1 MDNFKWILLYCLIF
15 NISLFSKDISFTKEE
30 QEFIKNNPIITFSDV
45 KWEPFAKIEN
55 GKYSGIFKEYYSI
68 LEKKTGLKFN
78 FIKIGNG
85 VNFQL
90 VLDALKNK
98 RIDMIDGSGK
108 TLDRKSYAFFSKP
121 LMRVNFSIVSK
132 STNRIDSLQKLKKSK
147 IVVAKGSTASE
158 YLKEKF
164 PKKEF
169 IFTDGIEDGLNLV
182 STNKADALV
191 DNIVV
196 LDHILENKF
205 SSSILHIDIIE
216 EENFDIYALVR
227 DDYPLL
233 KSILDKAILSI
244 SYEELL
250 SINNKLLL
258 ATINNSK
265 KITKLPY
272 SKKELEYLSNRD
284 SITMC
289 IDPNGM
295 PYDGIKNKSQ
305 IGINK
310 DFIKMIENDINKKIR
325 LVPTKT
331 WSDSLNYFKAGK
343 CEIISLIAATKL
355 RNKYM
360 NFTSPYLDSSITL
373 ATRSGSPSIV
383 NISSLENK
391 KIAIVK
397 NYATYDIVKE
407 IYPNLKIVEVETL
420 NDGLI
425 KIKDGNV
432 FGVIDSL
439 VSINYHLQKSF
450 FSDIKINA
458 ILDKKLNLSFGVNK
472 KDKLLFSIL
481 EKAVLGI
488 KERDKQVIMNQ
499 WFNKDYKKE
508 VYSEIFWK
516 ILAILF
522 LLLLFLL
529 YRHYETR
536 RVNIDLKIK
545 VDKELKKSREKDEI
559 IFHQN
564 KMVSMGQML
573 ENIAHQWRQP
583 LSQIN
588 SSVLVI
594 DQALKTN
601 NIKNKMINKKL
612 DEIESMT
619 NYMSNTIDDFKSF
632 IKRNE
637 NSVEFNLLDSIKR
650 SINIVEGAYTHSGIE
665 LELEAPNNIYLH
677 GYPNDIQQA
686 LIVIL
691 NNARDAVLGDKIEKP
706 KVTIMVKKDTDFV
719 YIYIED
725 NAKGIKKEVLDKI
738 FEPYFTTKPQTKGSG
753 LGLYL
758 SKKIIEESMQGDLQA
773 NNTNFG
779 AQFIIKL
786 RNKIE

>member
-1 MDNFKWILLYCLIF
+1 MH
-15 NISLFSKDISFTKEE
+15 
-30 QEFIKNNPIITFSDV
+30 
-45 KWEPFAKIEN
+45 
-55 GKYSGIFKEYYSI
+55 
-68 LEKKTGLKFN
+68 
-78 FIKIGNG
+78 
-85 VNFQL
+85 
-90 VLDALKNK
+90 
-98 RIDMIDGSGK
+98 
-108 TLDRKSYAFFSKP
+108 FSKP

-458 ILDKKLNLSFGVNK
+458 ILDKKLNLS
-472 KDKLLFSIL
+472 
-481 EKAVLGI
+481 
-488 KERDKQVIMNQ
+488 
-499 WFNKDYKKE
+499 
-508 VYSEIFWK
+508 
-516 ILAILF
+516 
-522 LLLLFLL
+522 
-529 YRHYETR
+529 
-536 RVNIDLKIK
+536 
-545 VDKELKKSREKDEI
+545 
-559 IFHQN
+559 
-564 KMVSMGQML
+564 
-573 ENIAHQWRQP
+573 
-583 LSQIN
+583 
-588 SSVLVI
+588 
-594 DQALKTN
+594 
-601 NIKNKMINKKL
+601 
-612 DEIESMT
+612 
-619 NYMSNTIDDFKSF
+619 
-632 IKRNE
+632 
-637 NSVEFNLLDSIKR
+637 
-650 SINIVEGAYTHSGIE
+650 
-665 LELEAPNNIYLH
+665 LEL
-677 GYPNDIQQA
+677 
-686 LIVIL
+686 
-691 NNARDAVLGDKIEKP
+691 
-706 KVTIMVKKDTDFV
+706 
-719 YIYIED
+719 
-725 NAKGIKKEVLDKI
+725 IKKI
-738 FEPYFTTKPQTKGSG
+738 NYFFRFLKRQ
-753 LGLYL
+753 YW
-758 SKKIIEESMQGDLQA
+758 A
-773 NNTNFG
+773 
-779 AQFIIKL
+779 
-786 RNKIE
+786 